1 MAFIGITFQK
11 APSTFLGGKY
21 SVLEFTIISVP
32 LCIRNKSAKKML
44 NRSGLKIKPCGTP
57 NITASHTLFEILTL
71 IFCFPCG
78 K

>member
-32 LCIRNKSAKKML
+32 LCIRKKSA
-44 NRSGLKIKPCGTP
+44 
-57 NITASHTLFEILTL
+57 
-71 IFCFPCG
+71 
-78 K
+78 